1 MTQVLLLGAGGFLGR
16 PVARALQDAPDFTL
30 TAAPRRT
37 ALDLLSAHDADWNR
51 LLLDPVPDVI
61 INAAGRTTGT
71 LQEVHE
77 DNTLLVQT
85 LLRHLKRLRLSPW
98 LVQFGS
104 AAEYGPTGA
113 EPVTESFAGHPASS
127 YAQSK
132 FDATALLLRH
142 FGTGEARGVALRI
155 FNPVGAGQGPQTL
168 PGQAALKFRQ
178 ALLEGTQTVD
188 FGPLDSARDFVNL
201 RDVTAAALF
210 AARLQ
215 QGPPVLNVGSGQ
227 ATLSRDLV
235 GALARLA
242 GYRGKITEQAPPS
255 ARSGAVLWQQ
265 ADLQAAAALG
275 WTPAF
280 TLTGALEDLWH
291 SLPRTFQVHKET
303 AHGTVQ
309 L

>member
-16 PVARALQDAPDFTL
+16 PVARALQESPEFTL

-37 ALDLLSAHDADWNR
+37 ALDLLGAREADWNR

-77 DNTLLVQT
+77 DNTLLVKT
-85 LLRHLKRLRLSPW
+85 LLQHLKRLRLSPW

-104 AAEYGPTGA
+104 AAEYGQTGT
-113 EPVTESFAGHPASS
+113 EPVTESFVGHPASS

-132 FDATALLLRH
+132 LDATELLLRQ
-142 FGTGEARGVALRI
+142 FGTGQARGVVLRI
-155 FNPVGAGQGPQTL
+155 FNPVGAGQGAQTL

-178 ALLEGTQTVD
+178 ALREGTETVS
-188 FGPLDSARDFVNL
+188 FGPLDSARDFVSL

-227 ATLSRDLV
+227 PTLSRTLV
-235 GALARLA
+235 RALARLA
-242 GYRGKITEQAPPS
+242 GYRGEITEQSPPS

-265 ADLQAAAALG
+265 ADLRAMTALG
-275 WTPAF
+275 WAPTF
-280 TLTGALEDLWH
+280 TLDGALEDLWH
-291 SLPRTFQVHKET
+291 SLPPTFPAPKET
-303 AHGTVQ
+303 AHGT
-309 L
+309 LHL

>member
-16 PVARALQDAPDFTL
+16 PVARALQEAPDFTL
-30 TAAPRRT
+30 KVAPRRS

-61 INAAGRTTGT
+61 INAAGRTSGT

-77 DNTLLVQT
+77 DNTLLVAT
-85 LLRHLKRLRLSPW
+85 LLRHLKRLRLTPW

-104 AAEYGPTGA
+104 AAEYGPTDRA
-113 EPVTESFAGHPASS
+113 PVPESFAGHPASS

-132 FDATALLLRH
+132 FDATQLLLRH
-142 FGTGEARGVALRI
+142 FGSGEARGVTLRI

-178 ALLEGTQTVD
+178 ALLDGAETVA

-210 AARLQ
+210 AARLE
-215 QGPPVLNVGSGQ
+215 QGPPVLNIGSGQ
-227 ATLSRDLV
+227 ATLARDLV
-235 GALARLA
+235 RDLARLA
-242 GYRGKITEQAPPS
+242 GYRGEITEQAPPS
-255 ARSGAVLWQQ
+255 ARSAAVLWQQ
-265 ADLQAAAALG
+265 ADLRTAGALG
-275 WTPAF
+275 WSPVF
-280 TLTGALEDLWH
+280 TLGGALEDLWH
-291 SLPRTFQVHKET
+291 SLPPTFPTHKET
-303 AHGTVQ
+303 PHGSVH